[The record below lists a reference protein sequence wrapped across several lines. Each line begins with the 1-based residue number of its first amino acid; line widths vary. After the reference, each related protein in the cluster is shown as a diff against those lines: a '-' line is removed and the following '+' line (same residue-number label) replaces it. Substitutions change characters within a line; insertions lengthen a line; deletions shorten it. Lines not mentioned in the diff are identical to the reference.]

1 MSDTVQPG
9 RRSFRPQVKK
19 QVSTFVS
26 SRRSKMFGLAE
37 IAGLTLSCL
46 VLLLVI
52 FSYFYFLLPARSH
65 VAELRADRT
74 QRTNNVGTLATVI
87 NTDQNK
93 KENITRISES
103 LEKFETV
110 GLQQEEQGRI
120 GLYEELNRLIIKNGL
135 RNTSGPAYTPLE
147 PIGAKVTAGRT
158 VSTRWQSVYP
168 GVAVGV
174 TLEGS
179 YQSLRHFV
187 LDIERSKLFII
198 INEIELQRATTNNG
212 PVTASETPGNKAS
225 LVSLQLN
232 MATYF
237 QRASVAQTEQSR

>member
-93 KENITRISES
+93 R
-103 LEKFETV
+103 F
-110 GLQQEEQGRI
+110 GR
-120 GLYEELNRLIIKNGL
+120 
-135 RNTSGPAYTPLE
+135 
-147 PIGAKVTAGRT
+147 
-158 VSTRWQSVYP
+158 
-168 GVAVGV
+168 
-174 TLEGS
+174 
-179 YQSLRHFV
+179 
-187 LDIERSKLFII
+187 
-198 INEIELQRATTNNG
+198 
-212 PVTASETPGNKAS
+212 
-225 LVSLQLN
+225 
-232 MATYF
+232 
-237 QRASVAQTEQSR
+237 

>member
-1 MSDTVQPG
+1 MSDAVPSN

-37 IAGLTLSCL
+37 IAGLSLSCL

-52 FSYFYFLLPARSH
+52 FSYFYFLVPARRQ
-65 VAELRADRT
+65 VEELRSDRS
-74 QRTNNVGTLATVI
+74 QRQTNVATLAGVI

-93 KENITRISES
+93 KENITRISAS
-103 LEKFETV
+103 LERFESI
-110 GLQQEEQGRI
+110 GLQDEDQGRI
-120 GLYEELNRLIIKNGL
+120 GLYEELNRLIGKNGL

-147 PIGAKVTAGRT
+147 PVGARVSGGRT

-168 GVAVGV
+168 GVAVSV
-174 TLEGS
+174 TLEGP
-179 YQSLRHFV
+179 YQSLRHFIQ
-187 LDIERSKLFII
+187 DIERTKLFVI
-198 INEIELQRATTNNG
+198 INEIELQRATNNNA
-212 PVTASETPGNKAS
+212 PVNATDTGGTKSS

-237 QRASVAQTEQSR
+237 QRASGSSTEQSR

>member
-1 MSDTVQPG
+1 MSDIVQSK

-19 QVSTFVS
+19 RVTGFVS

-37 IAGLTLSCL
+37 IAGLSLSCL

-52 FSYFYFLLPARSH
+52 FSYFFFLVPARSH
-65 VAELRADRT
+65 VVELRSDLT
-74 QRTNNVGTLATVI
+74 QRKTNVSTLKNVI

-93 KENITRISES
+93 KENITRISAS
-103 LEKFETV
+103 LDKFESI

-120 GLYEELNRLIIKNGL
+120 GLYGELNRLIIKNGL

-168 GVAVGV
+168 GVAVSV
-174 TLEGS
+174 TLEGP
-179 YQSLRHFV
+179 YQSLRHFIQ
-187 LDIERSKLFII
+187 DIERSKLFVI

-212 PVTASETPGNKAS
+212 PVNASEGGGSKSS
-225 LVSLQLN
+225 LVSLQLS

-237 QRASVAQTEQSR
+237 QRASDGSTEQSR

>member
-1 MSDTVQPG
+1 MSDIVQSK

-19 QVSTFVS
+19 RVTGFVS

-37 IAGLTLSCL
+37 IAGLSLSCL

-52 FSYFYFLLPARSH
+52 FSYFFFLVPARSH
-65 VAELRADRT
+65 VVELRSDLM
-74 QRTNNVGTLATVI
+74 QRKTNVKTLTSVI
-87 NTDQNK
+87 DTDQNK
-93 KENITRISES
+93 KENITRISAS
-103 LEKFETV
+103 LDKFESI

-120 GLYEELNRLIIKNGL
+120 GLYGELNRLIIKNGL

-168 GVAVGV
+168 GVAVSV
-174 TLEGS
+174 TLEGP
-179 YQSLRHFV
+179 YQSLRHFIQ
-187 LDIERSKLFII
+187 DIERSKLFVI

-212 PVTASETPGNKAS
+212 PVTASEGGGSKSS
-225 LVSLQLN
+225 LVSLQLS

-237 QRASVAQTEQSR
+237 QRASDGSTEQSR

>member
-37 IAGLTLSCL
+37 IVGLTLSCL

-174 TLEGS
+174 TL
-179 YQSLRHFV
+179 
-187 LDIERSKLFII
+187 
-198 INEIELQRATTNNG
+198 
-212 PVTASETPGNKAS
+212 
-225 LVSLQLN
+225 
-232 MATYF
+232 
-237 QRASVAQTEQSR
+237 

>member
-1 MSDTVQPG
+1 MSDAIQAK

-19 QVSTFVS
+19 QVTSFVS

-37 IAGLTLSCL
+37 IAGLSLSFL

-52 FSYFYFLLPARSH
+52 FSYFYFLVPARTH
-65 VAELRADRT
+65 LEELRSDRT
-74 QRTNNVGTLATVI
+74 QRQTNVDTLTSVV

-93 KENITRISES
+93 KENITRIITSFD
-103 LEKFETV
+103 KFESA
-110 GLQQEEQGRI
+110 GLQQEEPGRI

-147 PIGAKVTAGRT
+147 PVGAKVAGGRT

-168 GVAVGV
+168 GVAVSV

-179 YQSLRHFV
+179 YQSLRHFIQ
-187 LDIERSKLFII
+187 DIERSRLFVI

-212 PVTASETPGNKAS
+212 PVSASETVGNKAS

-237 QRASVAQTEQSR
+237 QRALDGSMDKSR

>member
-1 MSDTVQPG
+1 
-9 RRSFRPQVKK
+9 
-19 QVSTFVS
+19 
-26 SRRSKMFGLAE
+26 MFGLAE

-52 FSYFYFLLPARSH
+52 FSYFYFLLPARSQ

-74 QRTNNVGTLATVI
+74 QRTTNVGTLATVI

-212 PVTASETPGNKAS
+212 PVTASETPGSKAS

>member
-1 MSDTVQPG
+1 MSDIIPSK

-19 QVSTFVS
+19 RVTGFVS

-37 IAGLTLSCL
+37 IAGLSLSCL

-52 FSYFYFLLPARSH
+52 FSYFFFLVPARSQ
-65 VAELRADRT
+65 VVELRSDLT
-74 QRTNNVGTLATVI
+74 QRKTNVSTLTSVI

-93 KENITRISES
+93 KENITRISAS
-103 LEKFETV
+103 LDKFESM

-120 GLYEELNRLIIKNGL
+120 GLYGELNRLIIKNGL

-168 GVAVGV
+168 GVAVSV
-174 TLEGS
+174 TLEGP
-179 YQSLRHFV
+179 YQSLRHFIQD
-187 LDIERSKLFII
+187 LERSKLFVI

-212 PVTASETPGNKAS
+212 PVTASEGGGSKSS
-225 LVSLQLN
+225 LVSLQLS

-237 QRASVAQTEQSR
+237 QRASDGSTVQSR